1 MLTLGIEGGSAF
13 CRDVL
18 YSKIGDPFVEKLSR
32 RQILSLPNA
41 LTIIRVVAIPIILI
55 LLFYPERIYQLITAF
70 FFLLVA
76 VTDTVD
82 GYLARRRGIVTTLGK
97 FLDPLAD
104 KLLIVTALIAL
115 IPARGIPAWMV
126 IVIVGRE
133 IAVTGLRGI
142 AVSQDIVIAASAL
155 GKYKTVFEV
164 ASIFFLIF
172 KEEFLSID
180 FHQVGMV
187 LLWVALVMAV
197 LSGIDY
203 FKKFINSIT
212 V

>member
-1 MLTLGIEGGSAF
+1 M
-13 CRDVL
+13 
-18 YSKIGDPFVEKLSR
+18 EKLNR
-32 RQILSLPNA
+32 QQILSLPNG
-41 LTIIRVVAIPIILI
+41 LTIIRVLAIPVILL
-55 LLFYPERIYQLITAF
+55 LLFYSGQIYQLIAALL
-70 FFLLVA
+70 FLSAA
-76 VTDTVD
+76 VTDTLD

-115 IPARGIPAWMV
+115 IPARGIPFWMV

-142 AVSQDIVIAASAL
+142 AASQDIVISSSAL

-164 ASIFFLIF
+164 GSIYFIILNGDYF
-172 KEEFLSID
+172 SID
-180 FHQVGMV
+180 FHLIGIV
-187 LLWVALVMAV
+187 LLWVAMGLAV
-197 LSGIDY
+197 ISGIDY
-203 FKKFINSIT
+203 FKKFLKTII

>member
-1 MLTLGIEGGSAF
+1 MNPGLWDLISSSIIGI
-13 CRDVL
+13 
-18 YSKIGDPFVEKLSR
+18 PFVEKLSR
-32 RQILSLPNA
+32 QQILSLPNG
-41 LTIIRVVAIPIILI
+41 LTIIRILAIPIILL
-55 LLFYPERIYQLITAF
+55 LLFYPGQTYQLITAL

-82 GYLARRRGIVTTLGK
+82 GYFARRRGLVTTLGK

-115 IPARGIPAWMV
+115 IPARGVPLWMV

-142 AVSQDIVIAASAL
+142 AVSQEIVIAASAL
-155 GKYKTVFEV
+155 GKYKTVLETV
-164 ASIFFLIF
+164 SIFFLILDGEYF
-172 KEEFLSID
+172 SIH
-180 FHQVGMV
+180 FHPVGMGF
-187 LLWVALVMAV
+187 LWVALILAV
-197 LSGIDY
+197 FSGIDY
-203 FKKFINSIT
+203 FQKFLKEII

>member
-1 MLTLGIEGGSAF
+1 M
-13 CRDVL
+13 
-18 YSKIGDPFVEKLSR
+18 EKLNR
-32 RQILSLPNA
+32 HQVLTLPNA
-41 LTIIRVVAIPIILI
+41 LTIIRVLAIPIILL
-55 LLFYPERIYQLITAF
+55 LLFYPERVYQLITAL

-76 VTDTVD
+76 VTDTLD
-82 GYLARRRGIVTTLGK
+82 GYLARRRGIVTTLGT

-115 IPARGIPAWMV
+115 VPARGIPVWMV

-142 AVSQDIVIAASAL
+142 AVSQDIVISASAL

-164 ASIFFLIF
+164 ACIFFLIF
-172 KEEFLSID
+172 KEKFLSID
-180 FHQVGMV
+180 LHWVGMV
-187 LLWVALVMAV
+187 LLWVALVMAG

-203 FKKFINSIT
+203 FKKFIKSII

>member
-1 MLTLGIEGGSAF
+1 MEKLNRHQILTL
-13 CRDVL
+13 
-18 YSKIGDPFVEKLSR
+18 
-32 RQILSLPNA
+32 PNG
-41 LTIIRVVAIPIILI
+41 LTIIRVLAIPVILVF
-55 LLFYPERIYQLITAF
+55 LFYHGRIYQLVTGL

-76 VTDTVD
+76 STDTVD
-82 GYLARRRGIVTTLGK
+82 GYLARRRKMVTTLGK

-142 AVSQDIVIAASAL
+142 AVSQGMVIAASEL
-155 GKYKTVFEV
+155 GKYKTVFE
-164 ASIFFLIF
+164 AAAITFLIVNGRYIG
-172 KEEFLSID
+172 ID
-180 FHQVGMV
+180 FHAVGMV
-187 LLWVALVMAV
+187 FLWVALVMAV
-197 LSGIDY
+197 ASGVDY
-203 FKKFINSIT
+203 FRKFLKAVI